1 MAAKSGAAGGGRS
14 GDKATE
20 TPQALAATADQIP
33 PQLQVRVL
41 AEALPHLIRYDE
53 ETVVIKFGGHAMGD
67 EALSD
72 AFAKDIVYLKQ
83 SGINPIV
90 VHGGGPQIASM
101 LKKLEIK
108 SDFVHGLRV
117 TDKPTVEV
125 VEMVLAGKINKDIVS
140 AINRQGGKAVGIC
153 GKDANLMIAKRITE
167 MPDPESNIMQAV
179 DIGYVGDPVEVNP
192 HIVEVI
198 SKSDLIPVIAPVGVS
213 REGQTLNINADTFAS
228 ALAARLKA
236 KRLLLLTDVAGVLDK
251 DKKLIEDL
259 TVEEARQ
266 MIRSGVITGGMI
278 PKIEGCIEVVE
289 AGVEAVVIID
299 GRVPHCV
306 LLELFTEHGVGT
318 IVRAK
323 KPKKG

>member
-1 MAAKSGAAGGGRS
+1 MSKEGPQTARVIPDAQEKAA
-14 GDKATE
+14 
-20 TPQALAATADQIP
+20 I
-33 PQLQVRVL
+33 L

-53 ETVVIKFGGHAMGD
+53 QTIVIKFGGNAMGD
-67 EALSD
+67 QALSD

-83 SGINPIV
+83 SGVNPIV
-90 VHGGGPQIASM
+90 VHGGGPQIAAM

-125 VEMVLAGKINKDIVS
+125 VEMELAGAINKEIVS

-153 GKDANLMIAKRITE
+153 GKDANLMVAKKITE
-167 MPDPESNIMQAV
+167 MPDPESNIMKAV
-179 DIGYVGDPVEVNP
+179 DIGYVGDPIEVNP

-228 ALAARLKA
+228 ALAARMKA
-236 KRLLLLTDVAGVLDK
+236 KRLLLLTDVTGVLDK
-251 DKKLIEDL
+251 EKKLIPEL
-259 TVEEARQ
+259 TVPEARE
-266 MIRSGVITGGMI
+266 MIRNGTISGGMI

-318 IVRAK
+318 LVGGAK
-323 KPKKG
+323 KPKKAK